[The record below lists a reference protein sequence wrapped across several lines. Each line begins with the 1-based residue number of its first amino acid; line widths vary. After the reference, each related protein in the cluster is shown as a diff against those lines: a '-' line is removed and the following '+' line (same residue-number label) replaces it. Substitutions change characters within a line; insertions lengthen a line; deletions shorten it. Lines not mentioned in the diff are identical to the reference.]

1 MVPVPRHQDRFQVTI
16 AHLEPD
22 TEYVVG
28 VRGLDRYGQVGAAVH
43 SGARVDPP
51 SDAKPP
57 DDPYATDPPLDP
69 NLPPHRQ
76 PPHLIPGND
85 PADPPSVPA
94 DEEVRIG
101 DPNVLADEGTSPAD
115 PKDDADTPPADSK
128 DEEDTSSGDSEEED
142 RPRLGV
148 PPEMGVGKV
157 PTSTGYALEQNV
169 PNPFNASTTITY
181 RVPQAGRVRLV
192 IYDVRGHR
200 VRTLVQETAS
210 AGVYSVGWDGTDQ
223 GGQSVA
229 SGVYIYRLTGA
240 GFALTQRMLLL
251 K

>member
-1 MVPVPRHQDRFQVTI
+1 VDIYDQVGEEVHRAARLAPLLPPPNQPPVKFDPPVPRQ
-16 AHLEPD
+16 
-22 TEYVVG
+22 
-28 VRGLDRYGQVGAAVH
+28 
-43 SGARVDPP
+43 
-51 SDAKPP
+51 
-57 DDPYATDPPLDP
+57 PPLL
-69 NLPPHRQ
+69 LPGTN
-76 PPHLIPGND
+76 PGVVIL
-85 PADPPSVPA
+85 PSVPV
-94 DEEVRIG
+94 DEEVRISDSEVAEEG
-101 DPNVLADEGTSPAD
+101 SSSPEDSTDEEEILAD
-115 PKDDADTPPADSK
+115 DSK
-128 DEEDTSSGDSEEED
+128 DEKDTSSDDSEEED

-169 PNPFNASTTITY
+169 PNPFNAYTTIAY
-181 RVPQAGRVRLV
+181 RVPQAGRVQLV
-192 IYDVRGHR
+192 IYDIRGHR